1 VHGRAPALLA
11 ASDVAGFVLFG
22 VFLVALVVLGVVTVT
37 WAVRRD
43 RAGRRRMMEEQE
55 GEAREPTA
63 GEGP

>member
-1 VHGRAPALLA
+1 MLA